1 MTSITSS
8 YSIEISARIESR
20 KDNGDRWMKTY
31 LIKKALNNNVLI
43 ATDVNGNEVVLIGR
57 GIGFGKKSGEP
68 IIQEKVEKLFVLNDP
83 KEQEQYKQ
91 LLSTL
96 DEDTLKVLISAV
108 EIIQARSDMPL
119 NEHIHVA
126 LTDHLVFAVSR
137 MRRGMAIRNPFLLET
152 KALYPDEYK
161 IAAEVT
167 AMVNKQLTVALPE
180 GEIGFIAL
188 HIHSALVNK
197 DVRDLTRHSEL
208 MVRLVKMIEEQL
220 EVVIDKNS
228 IDYMRLIRH
237 LRFTIERVVR
247 GERIAEPKKMTG
259 LLKTEYPVCYNLAWK
274 MIKVIQQTL
283 QMEIYDAEAVY
294 LTLHLQRIQSRV
306 E

>member
-1 MTSITSS
+1 
-8 YSIEISARIESR
+8 
-20 KDNGDRWMKTY
+20 MKKY
-31 LIKKALNNNVLI
+31 LIKKTLNNNVLI
-43 ATDVNGNEVVLIGR
+43 ATDANENEVVLIGR

-108 EIIQARSDMPL
+108 EIIQARADMPL

-152 KALYPDEYK
+152 KALYPNEYK

-294 LTLHLQRIQSRV
+294 LTLHLQRIQTRV

>member
-1 MTSITSS
+1 
-8 YSIEISARIESR
+8 
-20 KDNGDRWMKTY
+20 
-31 LIKKALNNNVLI
+31 
-43 ATDVNGNEVVLIGR
+43 
-57 GIGFGKKSGEP
+57 
-68 IIQEKVEKLFVLNDP
+68 
-83 KEQEQYKQ
+83 
-91 LLSTL
+91 
-96 DEDTLKVLISAV
+96 
-108 EIIQARSDMPL
+108 MPL

-180 GEIGFIAL
+180 GEIGLIAL